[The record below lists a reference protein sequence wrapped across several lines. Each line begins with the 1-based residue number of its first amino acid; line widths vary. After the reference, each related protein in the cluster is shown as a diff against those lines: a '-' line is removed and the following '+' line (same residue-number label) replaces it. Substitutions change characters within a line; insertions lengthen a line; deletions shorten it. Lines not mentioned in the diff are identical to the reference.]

1 MAYGALGG
9 GTFLVQNKILP
20 GSYINYVSVP
30 RAANQFSDRGYCTIG
45 LSLDWGPVG
54 EVIIIEAA
62 DLQTKSLEILGYN
75 YTDDKLKPIRDIMLG
90 AKVLYLYR
98 INDSGGAKATAV
110 VADNLKVTAKYN
122 GTVGNEIMIT
132 IENDVDV
139 EGNFI
144 VTTLLKGKVMDKQ
157 SVKDITGLK
166 NNGIVT
172 FSAGSANTLSA
183 NAGTFLANGTSGTVS
198 GSSHFKYLELIEK
211 YDFNT
216 IGYAG
221 DDVSIKALYKAF
233 TVRLRDDEGVKFQ
246 CVLYNV
252 DKAKANFEGLINIK
266 NKAEGD
272 DVGALVYWVL
282 GQEAGCSV
290 NKSITNKKYDG
301 EYIVNTKYK
310 TREAKQAIIDGFLF
324 FYEKNSQVR
333 VLEDIN
339 SFTEFTLYKN
349 KDFSKNQV
357 MRVLDQRAID
367 IAIIFNKMYLGKVQN
382 NRDGRI
388 AFWNE
393 LVNHA
398 NSLIKLGAIED
409 YEGERDTVVEK
420 GIEKDSVVVQD
431 YLTPV
436 MAMQKL
442 YQTIW
447 VR

>member
-198 GSSHFKYLELIEK
+198 GSSHSKYLELIEK

-266 NKAEGD
+266 
-272 DVGALVYWVL
+272 
-282 GQEAGCSV
+282 
-290 NKSITNKKYDG
+290 YDG

-324 FYEKNSQVR
+324 FYEKNSEVR

-398 NSLIKLGAIED
+398 NTLIKLGAIED